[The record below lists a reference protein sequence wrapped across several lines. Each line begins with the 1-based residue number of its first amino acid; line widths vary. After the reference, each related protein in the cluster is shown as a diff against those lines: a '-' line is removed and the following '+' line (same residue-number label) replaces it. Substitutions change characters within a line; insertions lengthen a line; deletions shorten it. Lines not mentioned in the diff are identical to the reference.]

1 MVFVIGY
8 MLMWQMKSGDD
19 KCKVLHAGKMNP
31 NHAFTL
37 IGLNCTIITHIR
49 ALGVFAESSQK
60 QQCSTCLEAA
70 RQTEC

>member
-8 MLMWQMKSGDD
+8 MLMWQMKFSD

-49 ALGVFAESSQK
+49 ALGVLAEFSETAVQYMSGGSK
-60 QQCSTCLEAA
+60 AD
-70 RQTEC
+70 